1 MEETGPEVQPE
12 PQAEGQPEVQP
23 DGQPEVQP
31 DGQPEVQPDGQPEGE
46 PDPQGMWTLNPF
58 LNSEPNPQPD
68 WDDLPSGEWA
78 EYTGRNIDL
87 NSKLYEKVASKRKEI
102 AELAIHPYVVVLLES
117 DGCALQVDTCLAEI
131 IGELTEE
138 KPEDITWPTLPD
150 DWAVAAEVAAT
161 QIQVSIC
168 PSS

>member
-23 DGQPEVQP
+23 DGQP

-102 AELAIHPYVVVLLES
+102 AEV
-117 DGCALQVDTCLAEI
+117 CLIWVREPWSFVRLVRSE
-131 IGELTEE
+131 GWVFQSWPSTLT
-138 KPEDITWPTLPD
+138 
-150 DWAVAAEVAAT
+150 
-161 QIQVSIC
+161 
-168 PSS
+168 SSYCLSLTGVHCRLILV